1 MHSTIARDAMTKVK
15 SASCACA
22 VGALLVAPIAA
33 YAHNTGTASAKH
45 ETVLDEGQRL
55 FFSARY
61 DAAAEL
67 MAAPCQEGLAAACE
81 VRASALLFRMRREL
95 GDAAGKKKAFE
106 GCAPCGELL
115 TAFQRTTAHG
125 RRLAKAEL
133 AARPEEE
140 EVLFLVSKLALNHVW
155 LELGVIGNKTGWS
168 EYWEA
173 RKTLDRLLQKNPGHV
188 RGRVARAW
196 IDYIVDTKM
205 PRGTRWVLGG
215 GSKKR
220 GLAAVREA
228 AATEAPFFAR
238 TEARF
243 ALWDMLVRERKIGE
257 AVVTA
262 RELARDFPDN
272 PELQRFLTAFSD
284 APAAASR

>member
-1 MHSTIARDAMTKVK
+1 MNCKIARRGVMT
-15 SASCACA
+15 ASCVCLLAML
-22 VGALLVAPIAA
+22 VVPIGAGPQADVT
-33 YAHNTGTASAKH
+33 TGGIPDPL
-45 ETVLDEGQRL
+45 LDEGQRL

-67 MAAPCQEGLAAACE
+67 MSAPCQQDQAAACE

-95 GDAAGKKKAFE
+95 GEAAGKKKAFE
-106 GCAPCGELL
+106 GCAPCAELL
-115 TAFQRTTAHG
+115 SAFKLATERG
-125 RRLAKAEL
+125 RRVVKAEL
-133 AARPEEE
+133 VTRPDDE

-155 LELGVIGNKTGWS
+155 LELGVLGHKTGWN

-205 PRGTRWVLGG
+205 PRGTRWLLGG
-215 GSKKR
+215 GNKKR
-220 GLAAVREA
+220 GLATVRAA

-243 ALWDMLVRERKIGE
+243 ALWDMLARERMIGE
-257 AVVTA
+257 AVVIA
-262 RELARDFPDN
+262 RDLTRDFPDN
-272 PELQRFLTAFSD
+272 LELQRFVNTYSD